1 MSGYR
6 APVVFLGG
14 VRCVIRRAV
23 AMRGAGL
30 RACACFLAAAMR
42 GGGGGVVEVEV
53 VRSCALGG
61 ALRLDRL
68 AAAGV
73 RMRG

>member
-1 MSGYR
+1 
-6 APVVFLGG
+6 
-14 VRCVIRRAV
+14 
-23 AMRGAGL
+23 MRGAGL
-30 RACACFLAAAMR
+30 RACACCLAAAMR